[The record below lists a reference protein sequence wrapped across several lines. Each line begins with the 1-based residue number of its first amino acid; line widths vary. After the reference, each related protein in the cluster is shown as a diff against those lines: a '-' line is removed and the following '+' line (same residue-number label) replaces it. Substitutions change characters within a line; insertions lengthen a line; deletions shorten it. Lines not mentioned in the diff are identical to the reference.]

1 METGIYGVIYDEDLI
16 RYIFFYLFEDK
27 YNDKYNYNYN
37 DIGNVRL
44 VSKWFSKNTN
54 RAKMII
60 GFFEKQ
66 LSKLSNITEYRYN
79 TQLENPIRDY
89 LVHCRFKYIDYFLPN
104 CQHSIEYCV
113 NNDCMRK
120 TSHNGIIT
128 RNPAVGNI
136 YLQYTT
142 TDNSPDT
149 GQGQGQEQTIIN
161 DAYQYYN
168 LHNISTEL
176 TIYDISNESIPIYH
190 KKFVPV
196 IQRFIPYCFECMV
209 CYC

>member
-1 METGIYGVIYDEDLI
+1 MEIGIHNVIYDEDLI

-27 YNDKYNYNYN
+27 YNN
-37 DIGNVRL
+37 IGNVRL
-44 VSKWFSKNTN
+44 VSKWFSKHTN

-66 LSKLSNITEYRYN
+66 LSKSSNITEYRYN

-89 LVHCRFKYIDYFLPN
+89 LVLCRFKYIDYFLPN

-113 NNDCMRK
+113 NRHCMRK

-142 TDNSPDT
+142 TYHSPDT
-149 GQGQGQEQTIIN
+149 GQEQEQTIIN

-176 TIYDISNESIPIYH
+176 TIYDISNDTIPIYH

>member
-16 RYIFFYLFEDK
+16 RYIFFYLVDNK
-27 YNDKYNYNYN
+27 NNIYNDV
-37 DIGNVRL
+37 GNVRL
-44 VSKWFSKNTN
+44 VSKWFLKNTN

-66 LSKLSNITEYRYN
+66 LSKLSKITEYRYN
-79 TQLENPIRDY
+79 TQLDNPIRDY
-89 LVHCRFKYIDYFLPN
+89 LVHCRFKYINYFLPN
-104 CQHSIEYCV
+104 CQHYIEYCV
-113 NNDCMRK
+113 NHDCMRK
-120 TSHNGIIT
+120 TSHNGIIA
-128 RNPAVGNI
+128 RNPAIGNI

-142 TDNSPDT
+142 TDHGPDIE
-149 GQGQGQEQTIIN
+149 QGQEQIIIN

-176 TIYDISNESIPIYH
+176 TIYDISNESMPIYH